1 MKVELRGKLEQQLLQ
16 VQPLAGR
23 ALPAPVRPRS
33 TTPLRPQ
40 PTAPS
45 AETTPLRPQPTAPSA
60 DEGGTEPAAACAA
73 AASASGAR
81 VDSEGDIA
89 GGDEAL
95 AALVLTGLA
104 ESELLRGCGIASLH
118 TSSCE

>member
-1 MKVELRGKLEQQLLQ
+1 MKVELRGQLEQQLLQ

-23 ALPAPVRPRS
+23 ALPTPVRPRS
-33 TTPLRPQ
+33 
-40 PTAPS
+40 
-45 AETTPLRPQPTAPSA
+45 TTPLRPQPTAPSA